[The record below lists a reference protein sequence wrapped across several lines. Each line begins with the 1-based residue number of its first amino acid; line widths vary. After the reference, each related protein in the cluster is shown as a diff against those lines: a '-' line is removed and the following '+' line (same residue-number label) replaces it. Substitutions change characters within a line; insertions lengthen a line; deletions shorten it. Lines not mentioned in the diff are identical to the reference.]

1 MPNPTPIQD
10 KINALK
16 RMLDTQPEQLAQIRD
31 LCAQLMAEIDKHLQ
45 TEKRQYARLDLILS
59 VKYSFYG
66 ENETR
71 AEQLGVIRD
80 ISLGGASIEMKE
92 KPSPETPLILN
103 LLRNNGNPIQIKGR
117 VVRVRDFKEDT
128 WLVSVE
134 FTEIEE
140 KDLRAIF
147 RFLAENYG

>member
-1 MPNPTPIQD
+1 MPNPVPIQD

-16 RMLDTQPEQLAQIRD
+16 RILDTYPEQLAQIRD
-31 LCAQLMAEIDKHLQ
+31 LCAELTAEIDKHLQ
-45 TEKRQYARLDLILS
+45 TEKRQYARLDLVLS
-59 VKYSFYG
+59 VKYAFYG
-66 ENETR
+66 ENKIQ
-71 AEQLGVIRD
+71 AEQMGIIRD
-80 ISLGGASIEMKE
+80 ISLGGASIEMKQR
-92 KPSPETPLILN
+92 PSPETPIVLN
-103 LLRNNGNPIQIKGR
+103 LLRNNKAPIQIKGR
-117 VVRVRDFKEDT
+117 VLRVREFKEGT